1 MRLYIN
7 NKLKRADSET
17 KINYLPTEMTRN
29 LKVKKRSKSFTRLR
43 TKNLIGNLK
52 FGEIKNEVKNSKKDK
67 DSLESGI
74 LDEYLVE
81 NRNTE
86 IA

>member
-1 MRLYIN
+1 M
-7 NKLKRADSET
+7 
-17 KINYLPTEMTRN
+17 
-29 LKVKKRSKSFTRLR
+29 
-43 TKNLIGNLK
+43 IGNLK
-52 FGEIKNEVKNSKKDK
+52 FGEIKNGVKNSKKDK
-67 DSLESGI
+67 NSLESGI